1 MRQAFAAMRAAFAA
15 MHPAFA
21 AMRAAVCCG
30 SPTAC
35 STAFEQLPC
44 WRWSVHVDRC
54 GNVLLL
60 CAVHDTTY
68 DIAIIGAGAAG
79 LTAAIFAR
87 RSAPNARIV
96 LLDGAPRIG
105 AKILISGGGRCNVT
119 HDVVTPDD
127 FNGNRNSI
135 AKVLRTFTVE
145 QTIAWFAEL
154 GVTMKREETG
164 KLFPT
169 TDRARTVLDALL
181 AACDGVEIRTN
192 ARVFGVRW
200 PQPPLSYAT
209 EEGGHR
215 PSKAAAAAAALQTA
229 AGEIIAR
236 RVILATGGRSVPK
249 TGSDGSGYA
258 LARSLGH
265 TVGEVFPALVPLV
278 LEDGHW
284 MTRLSG
290 TSLNAELSVRT
301 ESGRVLVRHRGSML
315 FTHFG
320 LSGPVVLDISRHW
333 IASRGLLFANLL
345 PDDTFESLEA
355 KLVKETRRNPR
366 ATVGSLLRGR
376 VPERLL
382 SAIAHPIDSDPI
394 PLAKI
399 AKEERRR
406 IVRAFVDVPIPV
418 IRDRGFDYAEVTAD
432 GVPLSEVELSTMAS
446 RRCDG
451 LYLCGEILDVDG
463 RIGGYNFQWAWAS
476 GRLAGLHA
484 GSAGPGPAFEA
495 P

>member
-1 MRQAFAAMRAAFAA
+1 M
-15 MHPAFA
+15 
-21 AMRAAVCCG
+21 
-30 SPTAC
+30 
-35 STAFEQLPC
+35 
-44 WRWSVHVDRC
+44 
-54 GNVLLL
+54 
-60 CAVHDTTY
+60 Y

-87 RSAPNARIV
+87 RTAPDARIV

-127 FNGNRNSI
+127 FNGNRNAI

-145 QTIAWFAEL
+145 QTVAWFEEL

-169 TDRARTVLDALL
+169 TDRARSVLDALL
-181 AACDGVEIRTN
+181 GGCEGVEIRTG

-200 PQPPLSYAT
+200 PQPPLF
-209 EEGGHR
+209 HID
-215 PSKAAAAAAALQTA
+215 TA
-229 AGEIIAR
+229 SGEITAK

-249 TGSDGSGYA
+249 TGSDGSGYE

-265 TVGEVFPALVPLV
+265 SVGEVFPALVPLV
-278 LEDGHW
+278 LDDGHW
-284 MTRLSG
+284 MTKLSG
-290 TSLNAELSVRT
+290 TSLEAELSVRSST
-301 ESGRVLVRHRGSML
+301 GRVLVRHRGSML

-333 IASRGLLFANLL
+333 IESRGLLFASFL
-345 PDDTFESLEA
+345 PEETFESLDA
-355 KLVKETRRNPR
+355 VLVQETRRNPR
-366 ATVGSLLRGR
+366 STVASVLRGR

-382 SAIAHPIDSDPI
+382 SAITGEPV

-399 AKEERRR
+399 GKDERRR
-406 IVRAFVDVPIPV
+406 IVRAFVEVPIPV

-446 RRCDG
+446 RRCPG

-476 GRLAGLHA
+476 GRLAGIHA
-484 GSAGPGPAFEA
+484 GSAGAGPAFEA